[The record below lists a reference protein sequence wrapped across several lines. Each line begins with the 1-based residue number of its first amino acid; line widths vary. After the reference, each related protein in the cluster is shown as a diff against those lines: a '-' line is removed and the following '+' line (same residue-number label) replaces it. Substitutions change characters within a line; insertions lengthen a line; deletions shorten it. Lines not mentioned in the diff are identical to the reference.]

1 MMQSVQS
8 STRALFTT
16 LQSPTAIKLGSAS
29 WFDFKHFVFDNIAIV
44 DSHRGIGFQI
54 RDGERIVKK
63 FEIHQHGHHLQKV
76 HQLCWWV
83 IGLYRPG
90 CQELIKH
97 RTAGMM
103 MEHIEGL
110 EVKKVEMRWSNSQ
123 LEQWN
128 NPLEFRPSTV
138 NNISFLNF
146 NSGSYTNSKS
156 SYKLW
161 VCKGRMS
168 KSLAA
173 CLTIKGTG
181 EQFKRREEHLF
192 CTIKKLERERSIVK
206 SCSSASLSA
215 SVI

>member
-1 MMQSVQS
+1 
-8 STRALFTT
+8 
-16 LQSPTAIKLGSAS
+16 
-29 WFDFKHFVFDNIAIV
+29 
-44 DSHRGIGFQI
+44 
-54 RDGERIVKK
+54 
-63 FEIHQHGHHLQKV
+63 
-76 HQLCWWV
+76 
-83 IGLYRPG
+83 
-90 CQELIKH
+90 
-97 RTAGMM
+97 MM

>member
-1 MMQSVQS
+1 
-8 STRALFTT
+8 
-16 LQSPTAIKLGSAS
+16 
-29 WFDFKHFVFDNIAIV
+29 
-44 DSHRGIGFQI
+44 
-54 RDGERIVKK
+54 
-63 FEIHQHGHHLQKV
+63 
-76 HQLCWWV
+76 
-83 IGLYRPG
+83 
-90 CQELIKH
+90 
-97 RTAGMM
+97 MM

-192 CTIKKLERERSIVK
+192 CTIKKLERERDQLLNLV
-206 SCSSASLSA
+206 L
-215 SVI
+215 VLHFLHL